1 MWMTSPLC
9 ISQTFQQNRILWKKR
24 FQGKFNTPSYK
35 WNRKLTGRELI
46 YRYIFPSFNEGQW
59 KNEWN
64 GWSGRVGLCEDLLP
78 CFREVKF
85 LSTFY
90 FHCTVPSKDLE
101 VRTYIHTLKADIS
114 LGKPWII
121 KTISLQEK
129 KKTHYQQQSLRSKY
143 DDAHFCNM
151 YILLNIYYIFEMK
164 YEPWPPLTCS
174 PSSSSTFSFIMLHN
188 SSVRIY
194 CVANIRSSFILR
206 ICAI

>member
-1 MWMTSPLC
+1 MEEWMKRMVRQSGPMWGSLAV
-9 ISQTFQQNRILWKKR
+9 
-24 FQGKFNTPSYK
+24 
-35 WNRKLTGRELI
+35 
-46 YRYIFPSFNEGQW
+46 FPGSEIP
-59 KNEWN
+59 EHI
-64 GWSGRVGLCEDLLP
+64 LLP
-78 CFREVKF
+78 
-85 LSTFY
+85 LYSTFKG
-90 FHCTVPSKDLE
+90 FES
-101 VRTYIHTLKADIS
+101 TYIHTLKADIS